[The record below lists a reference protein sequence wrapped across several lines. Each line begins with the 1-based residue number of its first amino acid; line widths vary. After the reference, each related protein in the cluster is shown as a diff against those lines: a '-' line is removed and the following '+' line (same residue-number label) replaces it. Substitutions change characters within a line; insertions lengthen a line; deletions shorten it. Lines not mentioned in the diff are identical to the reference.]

1 MKMITIKQIFITLTA
16 TITLIGCSSHTTH
29 FNPFISGKIDF
40 NKNSSDI
47 IVHEFITI
55 VKAYYPPA
63 KTIFQIE
70 PTHSTFSKKI
80 ESELRKKG
88 YGFGAIYGD
97 GIKRVPLA
105 WRISY
110 LNKKMISVSYNI
122 GEASIS
128 RIYKLNQ
135 NRYQPFNSFSAVG
148 LDKMRFSNLDFT
160 LPTRQEQTT
169 TLTHQTE
176 TLYEEEVTPL
186 YEELETS
193 TISQAKVIAN
203 SLKIRSEPNTNSE
216 EIDIVKQGESVSYS
230 EIVLDN
236 NSEEWVKLEGGGYMK
251 ASYLEL

>member
-1 MKMITIKQIFITLTA
+1 MKMRTIKQIVITLTA
-16 TITLIGCSSHTTH
+16 TIFFIGCSSHTAH
-29 FNPFISGKIDF
+29 FSPFISAEIDF
-40 NKNSSDI
+40 NKNSSEI
-47 IVHEFITI
+47 IIHEFITI

-70 PTHSTFSKKI
+70 PTSSIFSKNI

-88 YGFGAIYGD
+88 YGFEAIYGK
-97 GIKRVPLA
+97 GIKSVPLA

-122 GEASIS
+122 GDASIS

-148 LDKMRFSNLDFT
+148 LDKIRFSNLNFT
-160 LPTRQEQTT
+160 LPTTQEQSL
-169 TLTHQTE
+169 TLSPQTE
-176 TLYEEEVTPL
+176 TIYEEEMIPL
-186 YEELETS
+186 YEEETS

-203 SLKIRSEPNTNSE
+203 SLKIRSKPNTNSE
-216 EIDIVKQGESVSYS
+216 EIDIIKQGESISYS

-236 NSEEWVKLEGGGYMK
+236 NNEEWVKLEGGGYMK